1 MFGRLAGVLAAVSGC
16 PVAVWAVMK
25 CLAGAGAVF
34 AAGSGQG
41 RSRWTERFGFVGGRS
56 GGRGWG
62 ETAGGVVGTHDG
74 WCYLND
80 AVRAGRTSLTVV
92 ARTLTA
98 RMCG

>member
-1 MFGRLAGVLAAVSGC
+1 MRRAVARSSAPAAAANAIRGSPAPARLLQVTRPDELWHLDMTSVW
-16 PVAVWAVMK
+16 VA
-25 CLAGAGAVF
+25 
-34 AAGSGQG
+34 
-41 RSRWTERFGFVGGRS
+41 ER
-56 GGRGWG
+56 
-62 ETAGGVVGTHDG
+62 G